1 MLLGGK
7 IITLKKLLIMTVAY
21 NEEKNIGKVLEGIKK
36 AVEDLHNLCYYEI
49 LVVNDGSTDN
59 TANIAKKHANVITHP
74 VNMGYGVAVQT
85 GYKYAIRNKFDYI
98 VKLDS
103 DGQHNPKY
111 ILKLLEPILKDEA
124 DVVIGSR
131 YLHDNKYETTF
142 TRHLG
147 IKFFSYIGSCVTRMK
162 ITDVTSGFRALRIE
176 VAESVVDKFPSR
188 ICALEVTILKA
199 FKGFRIKE
207 VGVEMNAREHGGSYL
222 NLKRIAI
229 YPLHNLY
236 VFLKILYR
244 YGGRK

>member
-1 MLLGGK
+1 M
-7 IITLKKLLIMTVAY
+7 KKLLIMTVAY
-21 NEEKNIGKVLEGIKK
+21 NEEKNIGEVLEGIKK
-36 AVEDLHNLCYYEI
+36 AVENLNNLDYEI
-49 LVVNDGSTDN
+49 IVVNDGSTDN
-59 TANIAKKHANVITHP
+59 TANIAKKQSKHANVITHP

-103 DGQHNPKY
+103 DGQHQPEY
-111 ILKLLEPILKDEA
+111 LPKLLEPVLKDEA

-131 YLHDNKYETTF
+131 YLQDNKYSTTF
-142 TRHLG
+142 TRQLG
-147 IKFFSYIGSCVTRMK
+147 IKFFSYIASCVTGMK
-162 ITDVTSGFRALRIE
+162 ITDVTSGFRALKIE

-188 ICALEVTILKA
+188 ICALEITILKA

-207 VGVEMNAREHGGSYL
+207 VSVEMNAREHGGSYL

-236 VFLKILYR
+236 VFLKILYK